1 MKKTKV
7 VQVLCHGGSTGLEVM
22 KLLNGLDPCSV
33 VVQYHSLAIDIW
45 QKGKMNLMAK
55 LIFCSSWIIVN
66 SYGLQGS
73 LLKDCKR
80 GRFLQY

>member
-33 VVQYHSLAIDIW
+33 VVQYLSLAIDIW

-55 LIFCSSWIIVN
+55 LIFCSSD
-66 SYGLQGS
+66 GL
-73 LLKDCKR
+73 L
-80 GRFLQY
+80 